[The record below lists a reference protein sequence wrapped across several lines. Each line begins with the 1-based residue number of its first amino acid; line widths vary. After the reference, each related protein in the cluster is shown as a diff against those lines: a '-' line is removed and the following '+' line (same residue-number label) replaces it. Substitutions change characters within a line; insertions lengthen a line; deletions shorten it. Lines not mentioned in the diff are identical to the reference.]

1 MEAPLPP
8 CAETEARIKSVF
20 TLKYAESENLPNYAV
35 FFMGEP
41 RYSTNQP
48 NPRTFMYYWLIR
60 TDTQNILVDAGMRP
74 EMASQRNYK
83 NYVTPDL
90 TLGEVGLKPS
100 DIDTIIVT
108 HAHWDHV
115 DALEL
120 FPNSRVYIQRAC
132 YRFTVEEGV
141 EQPFFRKTGYPTRRD
156 SFALLTLMWDSRL
169 RLIDGDAT
177 LLPGIHVI
185 KVDGHYP
192 GLQIVVVDA
201 ADRRIVLA
209 SDSLHLY
216 RNLEEDHPMGLCF
229 GNLSD
234 LLKAFDTLRRL
245 NGITVPGHDPEV
257 MARFKSVGKY
267 AVQIYP

>member
-8 CAETEARIKSVF
+8 CVEPEARIKSVF
-20 TLKYAESENLPNYAV
+20 ALKYAESGNLPNYAV
-35 FFMGEP
+35 FWMGEP
-41 RYSTNQP
+41 HYSTDQP
-48 NPRTFMYYWLIR
+48 NPRTFMYYWLIQ
-60 TDTQNILVDAGMRP
+60 TDTQNILVDAGMTP
-74 EMASQRNYK
+74 EMASRRNYR
-83 NYVTPDL
+83 NYVAPEF

-100 DIDTIIVT
+100 DIGTIIVT

-120 FPNSRVYIQRAC
+120 FQNSKVYVQRAC
-132 YRFTVEEGV
+132 YRFTVEEGA
-141 EQPFFRKTGYPTRRD
+141 EHPFFRKTGYPTRKD
-156 SFALLTLMWDSRL
+156 SFAFLTLMWDNRL
-169 RLIDGDAT
+169 RLIDGDAA
-177 LLPGIHVI
+177 LLPGIHVM

-229 GNLSD
+229 GNMSD
-234 LLKAFDTLRRL
+234 VLKAFETLRRL
-245 NGITVPGHDPEV
+245 NGITVPGHDPKV
-257 MARFKSVGKY
+257 MDRFKLVGKY